1 LCYNAPW
8 PIYDKELLVEK
19 SKIMPIQING
29 KRKSQISIPL
39 NTTNF
44 DIEKMVLSDEVVSR
58 AIAGLVVKKII
69 IVPGRI
75 INIVAS

>member
-1 LCYNAPW
+1 
-8 PIYDKELLVEK
+8 
-19 SKIMPIQING
+19 MPIQING

>member
-1 LCYNAPW
+1 M
-8 PIYDKELLVEK
+8 E
-19 SKIMPIQING
+19 

>member
-1 LCYNAPW
+1 
-8 PIYDKELLVEK
+8 
-19 SKIMPIQING
+19 MPIQING

-58 AIAGLVVKKII
+58 AIDGLVVKKII

>member
-1 LCYNAPW
+1 LCYSAPW